1 MKLLPGISL
10 IAVVVGAQTL
20 SHPAAVRVPVLL
32 ELFTS
37 EGCSSCPPADR
48 LLASLDRQ
56 PVENA
61 DLIVLSEHVDYWN
74 HLGWS
79 DPFSSALFS
88 ARQQEYADRL
98 HVASVYTP
106 QLIIDG
112 RVEVVGSDEP
122 EVLKAIAKSAGEPK
136 TAMSVKAVQ
145 SIHSQGG
152 ASVHVEADGG
162 GRNADLYIALTED
175 HAETHVLRG
184 ENGGKMLSHVAVVR
198 SLTRIGKWEGTG
210 VTGRDVQ
217 IPSPK
222 GVSGNAHEMRVI
234 AILQD
239 PKTGRIVS
247 AAQTRVTGLKARI

>member
-1 MKLLPGISL
+1 MKLLPCVAM
-10 IAVVVGAQTL
+10 IAMTLGAPTF
-20 SHPAAVRVPVLL
+20 SRSAPASARVPVLL

-61 DLIVLSEHVDYWN
+61 ELIVLSEHVDYWN

-106 QLIIDG
+106 QLVIDG
-112 RVEVVGSDEP
+112 RLETVGSDEP
-122 EVLKAIAKSAGEPK
+122 EVLKAIAKSVAEPK
-136 TAMSVKAVQ
+136 LAVSVRAERSGNGATTA
-145 SIHSQGG
+145 
-152 ASVHVEADGG
+152 HVEAEGN
-162 GRNADLYIALTED
+162 GRNAELYIAIAED
-175 HAETHVLRG
+175 HAQTHVLRG
-184 ENGGKMLSHVAVVR
+184 ENSGRMLSHVAVVR
-198 SLTRIGKWEGTG
+198 SLTRVGKWEGTG
-210 VTGRDVQ
+210 LRSRNVPLPDKAGSSANSSE
-217 IPSPK
+217 I
-222 GVSGNAHEMRVI
+222 RVI

-239 PKTGRIVS
+239 PKTGKILG
-247 AAQTRVTGLKARI
+247 AAQTRVAGLHPRM

>member
-1 MKLLPGISL
+1 MKLLPCIAM
-10 IAVVVGAQTL
+10 IAVSLGAPTF
-20 SHPAAVRVPVLL
+20 SHSTAARVPVLL

-79 DPFSSALFS
+79 DPYSSALFS
-88 ARQQEYADRL
+88 TRQQEYADRL

-106 QLIIDG
+106 QLVIDG
-112 RVEVVGSDEP
+112 RLEVVGSDEP
-122 EVLKAIAKSAGEPK
+122 EVLKAIAKSAREPK
-136 TAMSVKAVQ
+136 AGMSVRAAR
-145 SIHSQGG
+145 SGNG
-152 ASVHVEADGG
+152 LTVHVEADGG
-162 GRNADLYIALTED
+162 GRNADLYIAVAED

-184 ENGGKMLSHVAVVR
+184 ENGGKMLSHVAVAR
-198 SLTRIGKWEGTG
+198 SLIRVGKWEGSGLTNK
-210 VTGRDVQ
+210 DVQ
-217 IPSPK
+217 IPPK
-222 GVSGNAHEMRVI
+222 AGASNEMRVV

-239 PKTGRIVS
+239 PKTGRILGV
-247 AAQTRVTGLKARI
+247 AQTRVAGLPGRM